1 MKFLFALSTITLI
14 LTKKANAACWSESLG
29 YPCCTSTNQV
39 FFVDNDGEW
48 GVENDDWCGLPKQN
62 NGSCW
67 SIALGYNCC
76 TTTSEVYFEDND
88 GQWGIENDDWCGIIK
103 QNNQQQQQQQQQQW
117 QQPITTT
124 TTTIQAQPTSSRPS
138 NIPEKPSVTYLN
150 ASRDPA
156 EKCDISASISGDSLY
171 KSAPFR
177 MGVGLYGVSK
187 DQTPVFSKKMRE
199 IIKYQFNSVT
209 FTNLMKAEF
218 MLNKS
223 ACQQSAKSGDGMPVL
238 KFDTIV
244 DGLEFCKENN
254 IKMRGHTLVW
264 HTQTPEWFF
273 RTGYNDN
280 GNYVDKS
287 TMEKRM
293 ESYIKQM
300 LEFVDYYY
308 PGVIDV
314 WDVVN
319 EAVEITNGQFDNSS
333 GWNTRTKYGNNQTNP
348 WYATMGSDYVFK
360 AFRFARKYAA
370 KGTKLIYN
378 DFNTFQ
384 SPKTDRIS
392 TLVQKLKAENLIDG
406 VGLQSYLGPDWP
418 NRNDYK
424 SAIQKFASLGV
435 EIQITELTISVEN
448 SNNKFNSQANHYSQV
463 FKIYKDL
470 KKSGV
475 NITSVTVFGLQD
487 HYLFYDNDS
496 TETRLWDG
504 NLQKKSAYNSIMS
517 VLKS

>member
-1 MKFLFALSTITLI
+1 MKLLFVVSAIVIVYTTRV
-14 LTKKANAACWSESLG
+14 KAACWSESLG
-29 YPCCTSTNQV
+29 YPCCTETNQIFDIDEDGEWGV
-39 FFVDNDGEW
+39 QNDGWCGIPKYNNGSCWSKAFGYNCCITTNDVVYQDSEGEW
-48 GVENDDWCGLPKQN
+48 GVENN
-62 NGSCW
+62 
-67 SIALGYNCC
+67 
-76 TTTSEVYFEDND
+76 
-88 GQWGIENDDWCGIIK
+88 DWCGIAK
-103 QNNQQQQQQQQQQW
+103 QNKPSSSQS
-117 QQPITTT
+117 QPQPQPQPVKATTT
-124 TTTIQAQPTSSRPS
+124 NSPSEPTSSKPS
-138 NIPEKPSVTYLN
+138 NIPDKPPVTYLN
-150 ASRDPA
+150 NTKDPA
-156 EKCDISASISGDSLY
+156 EKCDISDSIRGDSLY

-177 MGVGLYGVSK
+177 MGVGLYGTNKESS
-187 DQTPVFSKKMRE
+187 PVFSKKMRE

-223 ACQQSAKSGDGMPVL
+223 ACQASAKNGDGMPVL

-264 HTQTPEWFF
+264 HTQAPEWFF
-273 RTGYNDN
+273 HTDYSDN
-280 GNYVDKS
+280 GKYVDKN
-287 TMEKRM
+287 TMTKRM

-319 EAVEITNGQFDNSS
+319 EAVEIANGQFDNSS
-333 GWNTRTKYGNNQTNP
+333 GWNTRTKFGNNQTNP
-348 WYATMGSDYVFK
+348 WYATMGSDYVIQ

-370 KGTKLIYN
+370 PGTKLIYN

-384 SPKTDRIS
+384 QPKTDRIS
-392 TLVQKLKAENLIDG
+392 TLVQKLKAEKLIDG

-435 EIQITELTISVEN
+435 EIQITELTISIAN
-448 SNNKFNSQANHYSQV
+448 GNNKFSAQANHYRDV

-504 NLQKKSAYNSIMS
+504 NLQKKSAYNAVIG
-517 VLKS
+517 VLKG

>member
-1 MKFLFALSTITLI
+1 MKFLSVVSTIALVFT
-14 LTKKANAACWSESLG
+14 TKANAACWSERLG
-29 YPCCTSTNQV
+29 YPCCTETNQIL
-39 FFVDNDGEW
+39 FVDNDGEW
-48 GVENDDWCGLPKQN
+48 GVQNGDWCGIPQQTN
-62 NGSCW
+62 ASCW
-67 SIALGYNCC
+67 SKPLGYNCC
-76 TTTSEVYFEDND
+76 TSTNEVVFEDND
-88 GQWGIENDDWCGIIK
+88 GPWGIENNDWCGIIK
-103 QNNQQQQQQQQQQW
+103 QNNP
-117 QQPITTT
+117 QPTKTTT
-124 TTTIQAQPTSSRPS
+124 NNAVPTTSKPS
-138 NIPEKPSVTYLN
+138 NIPEKPPVTYLN
-150 ASRDPA
+150 AARDPA
-156 EKCDISASISGDSLY
+156 EKCDISDSIRGDSLY

-177 MGVGLYGVSK
+177 MGVGLYGTNKESS
-187 DQTPVFSKKMRE
+187 PVFSKKMRE

-223 ACQQSAKSGDGMPVL
+223 ACQASAKNGDGMPVL

-264 HTQTPEWFF
+264 HTQAPEWFF

-319 EAVEITNGQFDNSS
+319 EAVEIANGQFDNSS
-333 GWNTRTKYGNNQTNP
+333 GWNTRTKFGNNQTNP
-348 WYATMGSDYVFK
+348 WYATMGPDYVFK
-360 AFRFARKYAA
+360 AFRIARKYAA
-370 KGTKLIYN
+370 PGTKLIYN

-384 SPKTDRIS
+384 SPKTDRIC
-392 TLVQKLKAENLIDG
+392 TLVKKLKAENLIDG
-406 VGLQSYLGPDWP
+406 VGLQSYLGPSWP

-424 SAIQKFASLGV
+424 SAIQKFANLGV
-435 EIQITELTISVEN
+435 EVQITELTISVEN
-448 SNNKFNSQANHYSQV
+448 GNNKFNAQANHYRDV

-504 NLQKKSAYNSIMS
+504 NLKKKSAYNSVMG
-517 VLKS
+517 VLKG

>member
-1 MKFLFALSTITLI
+1 MKFLSVISTVALVLAS
-14 LTKKANAACWSESLG
+14 KAYAACWSESLG
-29 YPCCTSTNQV
+29 YPCCTQTNEIV
-39 FFVDNDGEW
+39 FVDGDGEW
-48 GVENDDWCGLPKQN
+48 GVQNNDWCGFPKDDN
-62 NGSCW
+62 NASCW
-67 SIALGYNCC
+67 SKALGYNCC
-76 TTTSEVYFEDND
+76 KNTSEVVFEDSD
-88 GQWGIENDDWCGIIK
+88 GQWGIENNDWCGIIK
-103 QNNQQQQQQQQQQW
+103 QN
-117 QQPITTT
+117 QPQPTTQKTTT
-124 TTTIQAQPTSSRPS
+124 TTTTVPTSSKPS
-138 NIPEKPSVTYLN
+138 NIPDKPAVTYLN
-150 ASRDPA
+150 ASKDPA
-156 EKCDISASISGDSLY
+156 EKCDISDSIKGDSLY
-171 KSAPFR
+171 KTAPFR
-177 MGVGLYGVSK
+177 MGVGLYGTSK
-187 DQTPVFSKKMRE
+187 DQSPVFSKKMRE

-223 ACQQSAKSGDGMPVL
+223 ACQNSAKSGDGMPVL
-238 KFDTIV
+238 KFDTVV

-264 HTQTPEWFF
+264 HTQAPEWFF

-280 GNYVDKS
+280 GSYVDKN
-287 TMEKRM
+287 TMKKRM

-300 LEFVDYYY
+300 IEFVDYYY

-319 EAVEITNGQFDNSS
+319 EAVETANGQFDSSS

-348 WYATMGSDYVFK
+348 WYATMGPDYVFE

-384 SPKTDRIS
+384 SPKTDRIC

-406 VGLQSYLGPDWP
+406 VGLQSYLGPSWP
-418 NRNDYK
+418 NRSDYK
-424 SAIQKFASLGV
+424 KAIQRFASLGV
-435 EIQITELTISVEN
+435 EVQITELTISID
-448 SNNKFNSQANHYSQV
+448 SGNNKFTTQANQYGEV

-487 HYLFYDNDS
+487 HYLFYTNDS

-504 NLQKKSAYNSIMS
+504 NLKKKSAYTS
-517 VLKS
+517 VLNALKA